1 MKFRYLATL
10 ILLTHNLLTGQNESR
25 VQEKEVFRA
34 ISKGNI
40 SVIGEFIRL
49 NPVNGHYGP
58 KEMTLLNQAI
68 ISKSINSINFLLQNG
83 ADPNLAG
90 NGLTPLIHA
99 IRRNQP
105 AIVLRLLRS
114 GTNPDAIM
122 NGGTTALAYSA
133 ERGRLPFVKILV
145 EWGADANIRN
155 KAGFTA
161 LDLANAANHRE
172 VAQYLVKTI
181 EQRHFFATIP
191 PITDGPHIEWYS
203 DSTVRMFYLKNDT
216 VKNFPIMR
224 CDYFVVGNDK
234 SVAGFAGDTT
244 VYQLFKPKLTDPWD
258 YQNVSKVIALGD
270 IHGNCGAFRDF
281 LINTGVINDKLEWTF
296 GDGHLVFLGDLFD
309 RGDEVTESLWLI
321 HQLDIKSRKHGGRVH
336 MLLGN
341 HEVMAMINDIR
352 YISRKYQML
361 TNYFSKDYA
370 SFFDQRTEL
379 GQWLRTRNTIV
390 RINDCMFAHAGL
402 SSEVMKNNLS
412 IERINFLLQNFL
424 AKEPSHPNRFPD
436 ETNLILGK
444 FGPLWYRG
452 YIYDFQDIGK
462 ITQEEVN
469 QLASFYGAEK
479 LIIAHSFVDR
489 LSALYEDKV
498 VAIDVPVDPQG
509 VISEALLIEN
519 GEYFRLKNDGSKEL
533 LMENQASGN

>member
-1 MKFRYLATL
+1 MKFWYLTTF
-10 ILLTHNLLTGQNESR
+10 ILLIQNLLSGQNEGR
-25 VQEKEVFRA
+25 LQEKDVFKA

-40 SVIGEFIRL
+40 SAIGEFIRH

-58 KEMTLLNQAI
+58 KEMTLLSQAI
-68 ISKSINSINFLLQNG
+68 VAKSIISINFLLQNG
-83 ADPNLAG
+83 ADPDLPG
-90 NGLTPLIHA
+90 NGTTPLVHA

-114 GTNPDAIM
+114 GANPDAII
-122 NGGTTALAYSA
+122 NGGPTALAFAS
-133 ERGRLPFVKILV
+133 ERGKLAFVKILV

-161 LDLANAANHRE
+161 LDLANASNHRE

-203 DSTVRMFYLKNDT
+203 DSTVRMFYLKNDS
-216 VKNFPIMR
+216 VKNYPIMR
-224 CDYFVVGNDK
+224 CDYFVVGK
-234 SVAGFAGDTT
+234 EKTVAGFAGDTAI
-244 VYQLFKPKLTDPWD
+244 YPLFLPKRSDPWE
-258 YQNVSKVIALGD
+258 YQDINKVIALGD
-270 IHGNCGAFRDF
+270 IHGNCGAFRKF
-281 LINTGVINDKLEWTF
+281 LINTGVINESLEWTF
-296 GDGHLVFLGDLFD
+296 GNGHLVFLGDLFD

-341 HEVMAMINDIR
+341 HEVMALINDIR
-352 YISRKYQML
+352 YISQKYRLL

-390 RINDCMFAHAGL
+390 SINGCVFGHAGL
-402 SSEVMKNNLS
+402 SAEMMRNNLT

-424 AKEPSHPNRFPD
+424 AKEPTHPNRFPE

-462 ITQEEVN
+462 ISQEEVN
-469 QLASFYGAEK
+469 QIASFYGASK
-479 LIIAHSFVDR
+479 FVIAHSFVDR
-489 LSALYEDKV
+489 LSALYDEKV
-498 VAIDVPVDPQG
+498 IAIDVPIDPQG
-509 VISEALLIEN
+509 VVAEALLIEN
-519 GEYFRLKNDGSKEL
+519 GKYFRLKNDGTKEL
-533 LMENQASGN
+533 LIEHQPDDK